1 MEPHFQPK
9 WLLYVGLSCVWIS
22 QARSAWSAGAQP
34 APSGDPLLPR
44 NGSRA
49 APRKGDPAAPA
60 RQEPGTSVY
69 IFSSTTTSSSWERSF
84 RSMKCEGSSAVMCFN
99 GGECVHRELCDCSRF
114 NASGSRCQ
122 TVHNTGAERDNICRT
137 WGQYHFET
145 FDGLYYYFSGK
156 STYVLVRQNEID
168 EQSFSIQV
176 NNDPECKSSPYSC
189 KRSVSLFFSGD
200 EEIKLSSEVI
210 YKGFGVQLPRAIG
223 NVHIQKLAGYIL
235 VRHRYAFTLAWD
247 GTSAVYIKLTPD
259 YLGKSHGLCGNNNA
273 ILQDELE
280 TSYGKLTEDIAEFV
294 ESWRE
299 NRPQGSP
306 DWDNSFNY
314 EPPCLT
320 QSQDSLQKAYA
331 LCNTLLWPPFEQCH
345 DSVSPLP
352 FMASCTNDLCMS
364 AAENA
369 TWCRALT
376 EYARACA
383 QAGKPLH
390 GWRMHFQQ
398 CVITCE
404 EHLIYNECIDC
415 CPVSCQQKTQC
426 IDSELPCVDGCYCP
440 DGLIYENGLCVKPT
454 ECPCDYHGNSYR
466 TGSVVHEECNNCT
479 CIGGKWTCTNLT
491 CPAECSVS
499 GDINFMTF
507 DGRKY
512 TFQATC
518 QYILAKSHR
527 SGKFT
532 VSLQNAPCGP
542 NQDGSCIQ
550 SVNLILNQDPKR
562 QVTLTHSGDVLIY
575 DQYKISLPYSDDSFE
590 IRKLSSVFLQVKT
603 NTGLQILYDRQG
615 LRLYLQVDDRWKDD
629 TVGLCGTFNGNM
641 QDDFL
646 SPVGVPE
653 STPQLFGN
661 SWKTSSACAPG
672 YDHSPMDPCDI
683 HLQAASYAAEA
694 CSIVTKELFA
704 PCHTYLSPVSY
715 FEQCRRDTCKCG
727 QICLCSALANYA
739 HQCRRHGV
747 IIDFRSSIPD
757 CALSCEDTKKYSTCV
772 STCGQTCQT
781 FSMPETCS
789 GDCVEGCACPL
800 GMYLNSKTE
809 RCVQRNECPCYFQG
823 IEYPPGENIIT
834 SLGKCHC
841 QDGMMSCENNI
852 VHNCPAGQIYVNCS
866 NPQANMEFSRERT
879 CENQLLNLTF
889 SGHLPCL
896 SGCVCPQGLVKH
908 GDACFEPDECPC
920 SWKGKEYFPGDRVVS
935 SCHTCICQHGSFQCI
950 FHPCPSMCTAYGDRH
965 YRTFDGLTFDFI
977 GACKVHLVKST
988 SITSFSVIT
997 ENVNCFN
1004 TGIICRKY
1012 ISINVGKSFITF
1024 DDDTGNPNPSSY
1036 IDKLQ
1041 KIHLWKA
1048 GFFTLV
1054 HFPNEHITILWDQR
1068 TTIHIQTGPQWQGEL
1083 TGLCGN
1089 FDLKTINEMRTPENF
1104 ELTNSQ
1110 EFGSSWSAVECVD
1123 SSDIRNPCSLN
1134 PLREPF
1140 AKKECGIL
1148 LSEMFEA
1155 CHPVVDVT
1163 WFYSNCLT
1171 DTCGCNQGGDCECF
1185 CTSVSAYAHQCCQHG
1200 VIVDWRSPRV
1210 CPYDCEYFNKVLGK
1224 GPYKLV
1230 SYLDGEVAM
1239 AAKLLGGYVFPVRAE
1254 DFVPGDA
1261 MSFMLTSGWYKP
1273 KAHDPNLVSFETA
1286 DRPNYFLHLA
1296 SNDTLLL
1303 SKWEDSEEFRN
1314 RSTFAVHKNTWLP
1327 GYSSFES
1334 FAKPGFFIHL
1344 SASSVDLLKYKHSE
1358 KFRLSTL
1365 FKLVDSKFK
1374 FPAHS
1379 TCEWRYDACT
1389 SPCFKTCRNPLG
1401 QNCQD
1406 VPKVE
1411 GCVPMCP
1418 LHMVLD
1424 EVTQRCV
1431 YFEDCIEPSADVRP
1445 SPSSMRTPALSHV
1458 TSSAFNVSVAAVL
1471 SKVVT
1476 SSPIPETK
1484 DTKTTRASKW
1494 QFSATI
1500 EQTKFSTVLIPNT
1513 TVLTTTVSPKVS
1525 AYSAGATSSGKST
1538 IAMSVSPKS
1547 NISFPSVLDV
1557 FPSTI
1562 TATTEISTGIH
1573 ATSSITAKV
1582 LGATEPQT
1590 VTTTHAVTKITDTE
1604 SKPISTFILTGT
1616 SSIIRVTESP
1626 VAATAISETSEIDTT
1641 IRPTVETKQKPEKT
1655 TAPSFVSATEQTTT
1669 YFTKYTMSP
1678 SLETPSYAPTAN
1690 QTRTSEGTKPSTKQT
1705 SPTIAN
1711 VTETSFSPLITTLFT
1726 LKPPMTSETTKGTV
1740 GLTKEEIKTTFF
1752 PLSTHP
1758 VPLLHVT
1765 QSVTETPTYMVQNLT
1780 GTAGVFLS
1788 TTHGAKIA
1796 TLQTKAMSSLSSS
1809 SSSGITGFLFT
1820 TGKKEI
1826 IQATTSAEQPSSS
1839 YFSPYSLYSS
1849 SATTAKP
1856 STLPTKRPS
1865 LSNISAASPALAESK
1880 ETLQTASTT
1889 EYPPFIVLNMTET
1902 LTTLYTKYP
1911 VSSQTARAIPL
1922 TTKVTSKITGPY
1934 ELSAKPTTSSQRT
1947 SSEYK
1952 SPLFLNTTKMSI
1964 APYTIRMT
1972 SATKTTALAKE
1983 IMDLVPTIPWVT
1995 KQLESMQTTLVTES
2009 PYTLLNETETT
2020 RMIVHPD
2027 EAQTEKIAS
2036 VHTRKPTTFAS
2047 SPASSLTPFTTLLPL
2062 STFRKEISTTATSSM
2077 SASSEATVTMT
2088 ITLYPRTSVVK
2099 STFSTEGKTPHL
2111 TASTLS
2117 TIEEQPSSLISL
2129 SPAELPAKVTLNIT
2143 DATLSPYS
2151 EFSSRLITSKKVTVV
2166 KERSTLPT
2174 SVTPPFTKS
2183 PDIFPT
2189 TQYLAETSVSPYILT
2204 QKIPKEP
2211 AATKH
2216 PVQTETVSTVSKPTV
2231 KTIRETV
2238 KQTASTT
2245 QISLIKDYSSSAT
2258 TSVGTSSVQT
2268 SSAEMVSPQIREESA
2283 IPRFTT
2289 KLTIEHVPSTSKPYL
2304 ASKKSTTIYQPPTE
2318 ILTTT
2323 VHPKGLFSTTES
2335 IGEFTTLYPFVTTS
2349 QPAVDL
2355 STLSPTSVVPAKVL
2369 LTTEKES
2376 SLTDAVLL
2384 TYVSGTTSALQTK
2397 LPTSTRKKMDLTV
2410 STRPLSF
2417 FTKVITTSSPVAT
2430 MKKEFPSFP
2439 TQKSDSSFE
2448 STKQTAVTE
2457 PLVSS
2462 QTPTVSIAVF
2472 PLSKLTSPSLI
2483 LSETSETPIT
2493 AEKESL
2499 AGALLTPVIST
2510 ASTSMGKSATEKTVV
2525 LSQQVPLSTTSYGST
2540 FPAGTVLPATTRSST
2555 TTTVLAPSSV
2565 SSVTA
2570 QNITTAS
2577 ATSGKTAAIR
2587 EALTT
2592 SLFSG
2597 EPIYFS
2603 VASKTEKAITSET
2616 AEPAGPVLVT
2626 QPQSLHTPG
2635 ITDLITLTLKT
2646 TQMFHSPYFTNITAV
2661 PPKLGVS
2668 VLSTIYSSSEQ
2679 KTASSSVAA
2688 SGTTIQTPKRVTLA
2702 ITEVHTPSKSSSLM
2716 MPTHSNATMAAS
2728 VPPFAYLSTQPLYE
2742 SATEYSGG
2750 LTTAEAIS
2758 GGTASVFMPARETA
2772 TLQTCVPITENE
2784 CIKHICLDGQLIQV
2798 NKSQTCP
2805 YNATQPSCGILGLA
2819 VQINGDKCCPK
2830 WECACRCTFF
2840 SDLSFVTF
2848 DGNHLALFKEAA
2860 YIVSQTQDETITI
2873 HILDCRNT
2881 NMGHLNLTS
2890 LCLAMLNL
2898 TYLSNQ
2904 IIVDRLNRKIT
2915 VNSRYA
2921 WPTVR
2926 KYGFKIEDTGFMYV
2940 IETPTNIRIQ
2950 WFHSTGVV
2958 IIESNTTSEPKALG
2972 LCGFCDGSSAND
2984 LMLPNRTVLSKT
2996 DAPSNFID
3004 SWQVPSTLKYV
3015 GEDRH
3020 QETNCSVMD
3029 CSKCFSLVM
3038 NQTFSSCHP
3047 YVPPELFCDLWV
3059 QDVEYIRNPCIALA
3073 AYVAMCNKFNICIN
3087 WRSSDYC
3094 SFPCS
3099 EDTFYQ
3105 ACIAACDIP
3114 RTCQNGEP
3122 TPQDSESC
3130 SVLTEGCVCSEG
3142 TTLHRVH
3149 AGLCI
3154 PEEKCACTD
3163 SSGAP
3168 HAVGEIWKTSLSGCC
3183 MHKCVD
3189 NETIIP
3195 VEYNCSDVHDL
3206 DCQRFGEMALIVPD
3220 DQTCCPQKIC
3230 ICNQSF
3236 CESFIPECK
3245 GLEKLVTYYREDSCC
3260 PNYTCECD
3268 PSKCEPVEQSQ
3279 TCREDQTLI
3288 AARVEGT
3295 CCISY
3300 ICACGVC
3307 SDQIPKCQE
3316 GEVLTVDGNTTDR
3329 CCPAYQCVCETYR
3342 CHEFD
3347 CAVGMSLV
3355 EVWSPEK
3362 CCPYRTCECACDT
3375 IAKPQCK
3382 LGEKL
3387 QIDDQF
3393 QNSTENV
3400 CGCIKYKCVRDKVC
3414 LTNERGVLRP
3424 GQTIVEHTPDGI
3436 CHTSYCTNMIDPST
3450 KYYRIN
3456 ISWINCVI
3464 KCEANQVYEPPKD
3477 LTTCCGHCKN
3487 VSCLHTFSNGTVSN
3501 FKPGT
3506 TWISNCVKY
3515 DCTTTT
3521 VGPVLITSSISCPPF
3536 NETECVKI
3544 GGYIVPFLEGC
3555 CKTCEEDGKFCKK
3568 VTVRMTIRKNDCRSN
3583 TPVNIVS
3590 CDGKCPSA
3598 SIYNYNIN
3606 TYARFCKCCRELGLQ
3621 RRTVQLYCSGNST
3634 WVNYS
3639 IQEPTDCSCQW
3650 S

>member
-1 MEPHFQPK
+1 F
-9 WLLYVGLSCVWIS
+9 
-22 QARSAWSAGAQP
+22 
-34 APSGDPLLPR
+34 
-44 NGSRA
+44 
-49 APRKGDPAAPA
+49 
-60 RQEPGTSVY
+60 
-69 IFSSTTTSSSWERSF
+69 
-84 RSMKCEGSSAVMCFN
+84 MCFN
-99 GGECVHRELCDCSRF
+99 GGECVHRGLCDCSRF
-114 NASGSRCQ
+114 NATGSRCQ
-122 TVHNTGAERDNICRT
+122 TVYNTGAERDNICRT

-189 KRSVSLFFSGD
+189 ERSISLFFSGD
-200 EEIKLSSEVI
+200 EEIKLSSEVT
-210 YKGFGVQLPRAIG
+210 YKGLGIQLPRAIG
-223 NVHIQKLAGYIL
+223 NVHIQKLAEYIL
-235 VRHRYAFTLAWD
+235 VRHQYAFTLAWD

-259 YLGKSHGLCGNNNA
+259 YLDKTRGLCGNNNA
-273 ILQDELE
+273 VLQDDLE

-299 NRPQGSP
+299 NRPLGSP
-306 DWDNSFNY
+306 DWDNSLNY

-320 QSQDSLQKAYA
+320 QSQDALQKAYA
-331 LCNTLLWPPFEQCH
+331 LCNTLRWPPFEQCH
-345 DSVSPLP
+345 DYVSPFP
-352 FMASCTNDLCMS
+352 YMASCTNDLCMS
-364 AAENA
+364 AADNS

-383 QAGKPLH
+383 HAGKPLH
-390 GWRMHFQQ
+390 MWRTHFQQ

-440 DGLIYENGLCVKPT
+440 DGLIYENKLCVKPT
-454 ECPCDYHGNSYR
+454 ECPCDYHGSFYKA
-466 TGSVVHEECNNCT
+466 GSVVYEECNNCT
-479 CIGGKWTCTNLT
+479 CIEGKWTCTNLT

-512 TFQATC
+512 TFQAPC

-532 VSLQNAPCGP
+532 VSLQNAPCGQ

-550 SVNLILNQDPKR
+550 SVSLILNQDPKR

-575 DQYKISLPYSDDSFE
+575 DQYKISLPYSDDYFE
-590 IRKLSSVFLQVKT
+590 IRKLSSVFLQIKSRI
-603 NTGLQILYDRQG
+603 GLQILYDRQG

-629 TVGLCGTFNGNM
+629 TVGLCGTFNENM

-661 SWKTSSACAPG
+661 SWKTSSACASG
-672 YDHSPMDPCDI
+672 YDHSPVDPCDI

-694 CSIVTKELFA
+694 CSIITKELFA
-704 PCHTYLSPVSY
+704 ACHTYLSPVSY

-757 CALSCEDTKKYSTCV
+757 CALSCEDTKEYSTCI

-789 GDCVEGCACPL
+789 SDCVEGCACPV

-841 QDGMMSCENNI
+841 KNGMMSCKNNI
-852 VHNCPAGQIYVNCS
+852 VQGCPEGQIYVNCS
-866 NPQANMEFSRERT
+866 NPRANMELSRERT

-889 SGHLPCL
+889 SAHLPCL

-908 GDACFEPDECPC
+908 GDTCFEPGECPC
-920 SWKGKEYFPGDRVVS
+920 SWKGKEYFPGDKVIS
-935 SCHTCICQHGSFQCI
+935 SCYTCICQHGSFQCT
-950 FHPCPSMCTAYGDRH
+950 FHPCPSMCTVYGDRH
-965 YRTFDGLTFDFI
+965 YRTFDGLTFDFF
-977 GACKVHLVKST
+977 GGCKVHLVKST
-988 SITSFSVIT
+988 SVTSFSVIT
-997 ENVNCFN
+997 QNVNCFN

-1012 ISINVGKSFITF
+1012 LSINVGKSFIIF
-1024 DDDTGNPNPSSY
+1024 DDDTGNPSPSSY

-1104 ELTNSQ
+1104 ELTNPQ

-1185 CTSVSAYAHQCCQHG
+1185 CTSVSVYAHQCCQHG

-1230 SYLDGEVAM
+1230 SYLDGEVTM
-1239 AAKLLGGYVFPVRAE
+1239 AAKLLGGYVFPARAE
-1254 DFVPGDA
+1254 DLVPGVA
-1261 MSFMLTSGWYKP
+1261 VNFMLTSGWYKP

-1296 SNDTLLL
+1296 SNGTLLL
-1303 SKWEDSEEFRN
+1303 SKWEESEEFHN
-1314 RSTFAVHKNTWLP
+1314 RSTFAIHKNTWLP

-1334 FAKPGFFIHL
+1334 FAKPGSFIHI
-1344 SASSVDLLKYKHSE
+1344 SASSITLLKYQHSE
-1358 KFRLSTL
+1358 AFRQSAL
-1365 FKLVDSKFK
+1365 FKLVDAKFK

-1379 TCEWRYDACT
+1379 TCEWRYDACR
-1389 SPCFKTCRNPLG
+1389 SPCFKTCRDPLG

-1418 LHMVLD
+1418 PHMVLD

-1431 YFEDCIEPSADVRP
+1431 YFEDCIEPAVDVQP
-1445 SPSSMRTPALSHV
+1445 SLSTMKTPTLSHCLGC
-1458 TSSAFNVSVAAVL
+1458 SSF
-1471 SKVVT
+1471 
-1476 SSPIPETK
+1476 E
-1484 DTKTTRASKW
+1484 
-1494 QFSATI
+1494 
-1500 EQTKFSTVLIPNT
+1500 
-1513 TVLTTTVSPKVS
+1513 
-1525 AYSAGATSSGKST
+1525 ST

-1547 NISFPSVLDV
+1547 NASLPSVLDV

-1562 TATTEISTGIH
+1562 SATTEISAGIQ
-1573 ATSSITAKV
+1573 AISST
-1582 LGATEPQT
+1582 
-1590 VTTTHAVTKITDTE
+1590 TDTE
-1604 SKPISTFILTGT
+1604 K
-1616 SSIIRVTESP
+1616 
-1626 VAATAISETSEIDTT
+1626 
-1641 IRPTVETKQKPEKT
+1641 
-1655 TAPSFVSATEQTTT
+1655 TTT
-1669 YFTKYTMSP
+1669 YFTKSTVSP
-1678 SLETPSYAPTAN
+1678 SLEFSTYAPTAN
-1690 QTRTSEGTKPSTKQT
+1690 QTRTSEETKLSTEQT
-1705 SPTIAN
+1705 FFTLAN
-1711 VTETSFSPLITTLFT
+1711 VTETSFL
-1726 LKPPMTSETTKGTV
+1726 PPTTSETTKGTV
-1740 GLTKEEIKTTFF
+1740 VFTKERIKTTFF
-1752 PLSTHP
+1752 PPPTHP
-1758 VPLLHVT
+1758 IPLLPVT
-1765 QSVTETPTYMVQNLT
+1765 LSITEIPTD
-1780 GTAGVFLS
+1780 
-1788 TTHGAKIA
+1788 
-1796 TLQTKAMSSLSSS
+1796 
-1809 SSSGITGFLFT
+1809 
-1820 TGKKEI
+1820 
-1826 IQATTSAEQPSSS
+1826 
-1839 YFSPYSLYSS
+1839 
-1849 SATTAKP
+1849 
-1856 STLPTKRPS
+1856 
-1865 LSNISAASPALAESK
+1865 ISAASPAL
-1880 ETLQTASTT
+1880 TAS
-1889 EYPPFIVLNMTET
+1889 
-1902 LTTLYTKYP
+1902 K
-1911 VSSQTARAIPL
+1911 SARAPPL
-1922 TTKVTSKITGPY
+1922 PT
-1934 ELSAKPTTSSQRT
+1934 KPTTSSQRT
-1947 SSEYK
+1947 STEYK
-1952 SPLFLNTTKMSI
+1952 SPLFLNTTTMSI
-1964 APYTIRMT
+1964 ASDTIRTTT
-1972 SATKTTALAKE
+1972 SATKTSAFAKE
-1983 IMDLVPTIPWVT
+1983 IMDLVPTIPLAT
-1995 KQLESMQTTLVTES
+1995 KKLESIQTTFITES
-2009 PYTLLNETETT
+2009 PHTLLNETKTT
-2020 RMIVHPD
+2020 RMIVPPD
-2027 EAQTEKIAS
+2027 ESQTETITS
-2036 VHTRKPTTFAS
+2036 VHARKPTTFAS
-2047 SPASSLTPFTTLLPL
+2047 SPVSMIASSSVRT
-2062 STFRKEISTTATSSM
+2062 
-2077 SASSEATVTMT
+2077 SSEAAI
-2088 ITLYPRTSVVK
+2088 ITTSILYPKTTILK
-2099 STFSTEGKTPHL
+2099 STFPAEGKTPHL
-2111 TASTLS
+2111 TTSTLS
-2117 TIEEQPSSLISL
+2117 TIADQPSSLKAL
-2129 SPAELPAKVTLNIT
+2129 SPDELPAKVTLNIT

-2151 EFSSRLITSKKVTVV
+2151 EFSSRLITN
-2166 KERSTLPT
+2166 
-2174 SVTPPFTKS
+2174 TK
-2183 PDIFPT
+2183 
-2189 TQYLAETSVSPYILT
+2189 
-2204 QKIPKEP
+2204 
-2211 AATKH
+2211 
-2216 PVQTETVSTVSKPTV
+2216 TVSTILAPPK
-2231 KTIRETV
+2231 
-2238 KQTASTT
+2238 
-2245 QISLIKDYSSSAT
+2245 
-2258 TSVGTSSVQT
+2258 TSS
-2268 SSAEMVSPQIREESA
+2268 
-2283 IPRFTT
+2283 
-2289 KLTIEHVPSTSKPYL
+2289 
-2304 ASKKSTTIYQPPTE
+2304 
-2318 ILTTT
+2318 
-2323 VHPKGLFSTTES
+2323 
-2335 IGEFTTLYPFVTTS
+2335 
-2349 QPAVDL
+2349 
-2355 STLSPTSVVPAKVL
+2355 
-2369 LTTEKES
+2369 
-2376 SLTDAVLL
+2376 
-2384 TYVSGTTSALQTK
+2384 
-2397 LPTSTRKKMDLTV
+2397 
-2410 STRPLSF
+2410 
-2417 FTKVITTSSPVAT
+2417 
-2430 MKKEFPSFP
+2430 
-2439 TQKSDSSFE
+2439 
-2448 STKQTAVTE
+2448 
-2457 PLVSS
+2457 
-2462 QTPTVSIAVF
+2462 TPT
-2472 PLSKLTSPSLI
+2472 TM
-2483 LSETSETPIT
+2483 EE
-2493 AEKESL
+2493 ESL
-2499 AGALLTPVIST
+2499 AGTLLTPVIST
-2510 ASTSMGKSATEKTVV
+2510 TSTSVGKSATEKTVV
-2525 LSQQVPLSTTSYGST
+2525 LSKHVPLSTTSYSSM
-2540 FPAGTVLPATTRSST
+2540 FQVGTVLPATARSVR

-2565 SSVTA
+2565 RKPT
-2570 QNITTAS
+2570 
-2577 ATSGKTAAIR
+2577 
-2587 EALTT
+2587 
-2592 SLFSG
+2592 
-2597 EPIYFS
+2597 YFS
-2603 VASKTEKAITSET
+2603 VPSETDKAVASET
-2616 AEPAGPVLVT
+2616 AEPAGPELVT
-2626 QPQSLHTPG
+2626 RPQT
-2635 ITDLITLTLKT
+2635 
-2646 TQMFHSPYFTNITAV
+2646 
-2661 PPKLGVS
+2661 
-2668 VLSTIYSSSEQ
+2668 
-2679 KTASSSVAA
+2679 
-2688 SGTTIQTPKRVTLA
+2688 
-2702 ITEVHTPSKSSSLM
+2702 VHTSNTTV
-2716 MPTHSNATMAAS
+2716 MPHKATK
-2728 VPPFAYLSTQPLYE
+2728 PLYE

-2758 GGTASVFMPARETA
+2758 GVTASVFMPSRETA
-2772 TLQTCVPITENE
+2772 TLQTCVPTTESE

-2798 NKSQTCP
+2798 NKSQNCP
-2805 YNATQPSCGILGLA
+2805 YNATQPSCGVLGLA

-2848 DGNHLALFKEAA
+2848 DGNHLALFKEAS

-2881 NMGHLNLTS
+2881 NMDHLNLTS

-2904 IIVDRLNRKIT
+2904 ITVDRINRKIT

-2926 KYGFKIEDTGFMYV
+2926 KYGFKIEDTGFMYL

-2950 WFHSTGVV
+2950 WFHSTGVL
-2958 IIESNTTSEPKALG
+2958 IIKSNTTSEPKALG
-2972 LCGFCDGSSAND
+2972 LCGFCDGRSAND
-2984 LMLPNRTVLSKT
+2984 LMLPNRTILSKT

-3004 SWQVPSTLKYV
+3004 TWQVPDTLKYV

-3020 QETNCSVMD
+3020 QETNCSILD
-3029 CSKCFSLVM
+3029 CSKCFSLVL

-3059 QDVEYIRNPCIALA
+3059 RDVEYTQNPCVALA
-3073 AYVAMCNKFNICIN
+3073 SYVAMCNKFNICIE
-3087 WRSSDYC
+3087 WRSSEYC
-3094 SFPCS
+3094 AFPCS
-3099 EDTFYQ
+3099 EGTTYQ
-3105 ACIAACDIP
+3105 ACIAACDVP
-3114 RTCQNGEP
+3114 SMCQNGEP
-3122 TPQDSESC
+3122 SPLDLEPC

-3142 TTLHRVH
+3142 TLLHRAH
-3149 AGLCI
+3149 SALCI
-3154 PEEKCACTD
+3154 TEEKCACTD
-3163 SSGAP
+3163 SLGAP

-3195 VEYNCSDVHDL
+3195 VEYNCSDIHDV

-3236 CESFIPECK
+3236 CDSFIPECK
-3245 GLEKLVTYYREDSCC
+3245 GLEKIVTYYREDSCC

-3288 AARVEGT
+3288 AARVEST

-3342 CHEFD
+3342 CHEFQ
-3347 CAVGMSLV
+3347 CALGMSLV

-3362 CCPYRTCECACDT
+3362 CCPYRTCECSCDT
-3375 IAKPQCK
+3375 ITKPQCK

-3387 QIDDQF
+3387 QIDEQF
-3393 QNSTENV
+3393 QNSKENV
-3400 CGCIKYKCVRDKVC
+3400 CGCTKYKCVRDKVC
-3414 LTNERGVLRP
+3414 LNNERGVLHP
-3424 GQTIVEHTPDGI
+3424 GQTVVERTPDGI
-3436 CHTSYCTNMIDPST
+3436 CHTSYCTNMIDPAT

-3487 VSCLHTFSNGTVSN
+3487 VSCVHTFSNGTVSN

-3506 TWISNCVKY
+3506 SWISNCVKY
-3515 DCTTTT
+3515 DCTTTA

-3536 NETECVKI
+3536 NETECVKV
-3544 GGYIVPFLEGC
+3544 GGYVVPFLDGC
-3555 CKTCEEDGKFCKK
+3555 CKTCKEDGKFCKK

>member
-1 MEPHFQPK
+1 SEGMG
-9 WLLYVGLSCVWIS
+9 VTSGLAVRNIWTPWTNRFEFW
-22 QARSAWSAGAQP
+22 QALFLHL
-34 APSGDPLLPR
+34 D
-44 NGSRA
+44 
-49 APRKGDPAAPA
+49 
-60 RQEPGTSVY
+60 
-69 IFSSTTTSSSWERSF
+69 
-84 RSMKCEGSSAVMCFN
+84 AVMCFN
-99 GGECVHRELCDCSRF
+99 GGECVHREFCDCSRF

-145 FDGLYYYFSGK
+145 FDGLYYYFAGK

-210 YKGFGVQLPRAIG
+210 YKGFGVQLPHAIG

-259 YLGKSHGLCGNNNA
+259 YLGKTHGLCGNNNA

-306 DWDNSFNY
+306 DRDNSFNY

-345 DSVSPLP
+345 DYVSPLP

-364 AAENA
+364 AADHA

-376 EYARACA
+376 EYARTCA

-390 GWRMHFQQ
+390 GWRTHFQQ

-404 EHLIYNECIDC
+404 EPLIYNECIDC

-440 DGLIYENGLCVKPT
+440 DGLIYENELCVKPT

-532 VSLQNAPCGP
+532 VSLKNAPCGP
-542 NQDGSCIQ
+542 NQDGSCIK

-603 NTGLQILYDRQG
+603 NIGLQILYDRQG

-661 SWKTSSACAPG
+661 SWKTSSACAPA

-683 HLQAASYAAEA
+683 HLQAASYASEA
-694 CSIVTKELFA
+694 CSIVTKELFV

-715 FEQCRRDTCKCG
+715 FEHCRRDTCKCG

-757 CALSCEDTKKYSTCV
+757 CALSCEDTKEYSTCV

-834 SLGKCHC
+834 SL
-841 QDGMMSCENNI
+841 

-866 NPQANMEFSRERT
+866 NPQANMELSRERT

-889 SGHLPCL
+889 SAHLPCL

-920 SWKGKEYFPGDRVVS
+920 SWKGKEYFPGDKVIS
-935 SCHTCICQHGSFQCI
+935 ACHTCICQHGSFQCT
-950 FHPCPSMCTAYGDRH
+950 FHPCPSMCTVYGDRH

-1024 DDDTGNPNPSSY
+1024 DDDTGNPSPSSY
-1036 IDKLQ
+1036 IDKQQ

-1230 SYLDGEVAM
+1230 SYWDGEVAM

-1261 MSFMLTSGWYKP
+1261 VSFMLTSGWYKP
-1273 KAHDPNLVSFETA
+1273 KAHDPNLVSFEAA

-1303 SKWEDSEEFRN
+1303 SKWEESEEFHN
-1314 RSTFAVHKNTWLP
+1314 RSTFAIHKNTWLP

-1334 FAKPGFFIHL
+1334 FAKPGFFIHI

-1365 FKLVDSKFK
+1365 FKLVDAKFK

-1389 SPCFKTCRNPLG
+1389 SPCFKTCRDPLG

-1431 YFEDCIEPSADVRP
+1431 YFEDS
-1445 SPSSMRTPALSHV
+1445 
-1458 TSSAFNVSVAAVL
+1458 
-1471 SKVVT
+1471 
-1476 SSPIPETK
+1476 
-1484 DTKTTRASKW
+1484 
-1494 QFSATI
+1494 
-1500 EQTKFSTVLIPNT
+1500 
-1513 TVLTTTVSPKVS
+1513 
-1525 AYSAGATSSGKST
+1525 
-1538 IAMSVSPKS
+1538 
-1547 NISFPSVLDV
+1547 
-1557 FPSTI
+1557 
-1562 TATTEISTGIH
+1562 
-1573 ATSSITAKV
+1573 
-1582 LGATEPQT
+1582 
-1590 VTTTHAVTKITDTE
+1590 
-1604 SKPISTFILTGT
+1604 
-1616 SSIIRVTESP
+1616 
-1626 VAATAISETSEIDTT
+1626 
-1641 IRPTVETKQKPEKT
+1641 
-1655 TAPSFVSATEQTTT
+1655 
-1669 YFTKYTMSP
+1669 
-1678 SLETPSYAPTAN
+1678 
-1690 QTRTSEGTKPSTKQT
+1690 
-1705 SPTIAN
+1705 
-1711 VTETSFSPLITTLFT
+1711 
-1726 LKPPMTSETTKGTV
+1726 
-1740 GLTKEEIKTTFF
+1740 
-1752 PLSTHP
+1752 
-1758 VPLLHVT
+1758 
-1765 QSVTETPTYMVQNLT
+1765 
-1780 GTAGVFLS
+1780 
-1788 TTHGAKIA
+1788 
-1796 TLQTKAMSSLSSS
+1796 
-1809 SSSGITGFLFT
+1809 
-1820 TGKKEI
+1820 
-1826 IQATTSAEQPSSS
+1826 
-1839 YFSPYSLYSS
+1839 
-1849 SATTAKP
+1849 
-1856 STLPTKRPS
+1856 
-1865 LSNISAASPALAESK
+1865 
-1880 ETLQTASTT
+1880 
-1889 EYPPFIVLNMTET
+1889 
-1902 LTTLYTKYP
+1902 
-1911 VSSQTARAIPL
+1911 
-1922 TTKVTSKITGPY
+1922 
-1934 ELSAKPTTSSQRT
+1934 
-1947 SSEYK
+1947 
-1952 SPLFLNTTKMSI
+1952 
-1964 APYTIRMT
+1964 
-1972 SATKTTALAKE
+1972 KE
-1983 IMDLVPTIPWVT
+1983 IMDLVPTIPLVT
-1995 KQLESMQTTLVTES
+1995 KQLETMQTTFITES
-2009 PYTLLNETETT
+2009 PYTLSETETT
-2020 RMIVHPD
+2020 RIIVRPD
-2027 EAQTEKIAS
+2027 EAQTEKITR

-2047 SPASSLTPFTTLLPL
+2047 SPASSLPPFTTLLPL

-2077 SASSEATVTMT
+2077 RTSSEATVTMT

-2111 TASTLS
+2111 TASTIS
-2117 TIEEQPSSLISL
+2117 TIEEQPSSLTSP

-2151 EFSSRLITSKKVTVV
+2151 EFSSRLITSKKVTAV
-2166 KERSTLPT
+2166 KERSTLRT
-2174 SVTPPFTKS
+2174 SVTSPLTKS
-2183 PDIFPT
+2183 PHIFPT
-2189 TQYLAETSVSPYILT
+2189 AQYLAETSVSLYTLT

-2211 AATKH
+2211 ATTKH

-2231 KTIRETV
+2231 KTVTETV

-2245 QISLIKDYSSSAT
+2245 QISLIKDYSSFAT
-2258 TSVGTSSVQT
+2258 TSSVQT
-2268 SSAEMVSPQIREESA
+2268 SSAAMVSPQIREESA

-2289 KLTIEHVPSTSKPYL
+2289 KLTIEH
-2304 ASKKSTTIYQPPTE
+2304 PPTE
-2318 ILTTT
+2318 ILTTAI
-2323 VHPKGLFSTTES
+2323 HPEALFSTTES
-2335 IGEFTTLYPFVTTS
+2335 IGEFTTLHPFLTTS
-2349 QPAVDL
+2349 RPAVAI

-2376 SLTDAVLL
+2376 SLTD
-2384 TYVSGTTSALQTK
+2384 T
-2397 LPTSTRKKMDLTV
+2397 
-2410 STRPLSF
+2410 
-2417 FTKVITTSSPVAT
+2417 
-2430 MKKEFPSFP
+2430 
-2439 TQKSDSSFE
+2439 SDS
-2448 STKQTAVTE
+2448 T
-2457 PLVSS
+2457 
-2462 QTPTVSIAVF
+2462 IF

-2483 LSETSETPIT
+2483 LSETPIT
-2493 AEKESL
+2493 TEEESL
-2499 AGALLTPVIST
+2499 AGALLTPVISA

-2525 LSQQVPLSTTSYGST
+2525 LSKQVPLSTTSYGST
-2540 FPAGTVLPATTRSST
+2540 FQAGTVLPATTRSST
-2555 TTTVLAPSSV
+2555 TATVLAPSSG

-2577 ATSGKTAAIR
+2577 ATSGTTAAIR

-2597 EPIYFS
+2597 KPIYFS
-2603 VASKTEKAITSET
+2603 VASETEKAITSET
-2616 AEPAGPVLVT
+2616 
-2626 QPQSLHTPG
+2626 
-2635 ITDLITLTLKT
+2635 
-2646 TQMFHSPYFTNITAV
+2646 
-2661 PPKLGVS
+2661 
-2668 VLSTIYSSSEQ
+2668 
-2679 KTASSSVAA
+2679 
-2688 SGTTIQTPKRVTLA
+2688 
-2702 ITEVHTPSKSSSLM
+2702 
-2716 MPTHSNATMAAS
+2716 
-2728 VPPFAYLSTQPLYE
+2728 
-2742 SATEYSGG
+2742 
-2750 LTTAEAIS
+2750 
-2758 GGTASVFMPARETA
+2758 
-2772 TLQTCVPITENE
+2772 PITENE

-2798 NKSQTCP
+2798 NKSQNCP
-2805 YNATQPSCGILGLA
+2805 YNATQPSCGVLGLA

-2873 HILDCRNT
+2873 HIFDCRNT

-2950 WFHSTGVV
+2950 WFHSTGMV
-2958 IIESNTTSEPKALG
+2958 IIESNTTSEPKVLG

-3029 CSKCFSLVM
+3029 CSRCFSLVL

-3059 QDVEYIRNPCIALA
+3059 QDVEYIQNPCVALA
-3073 AYVAMCNKFNICIN
+3073 AYVAMCNKFNICIK

-3099 EDTFYQ
+3099 EDTSYQ

-3114 RTCQNGEP
+3114 STCQNGEP

-3142 TTLHRVH
+3142 TILHRVH
-3149 AGLCI
+3149 SALCI

-3163 SSGAP
+3163 SLGAP

-3183 MHKCVD
+3183 MHKCVE

-3195 VEYNCSDVHDL
+3195 VEYNCSDIHDL
-3206 DCQRFGEMALIVPD
+3206 DCQRFGEVALIVPD

-3268 PSKCEPVEQSQ
+3268 PFKCEPVEQSQ
-3279 TCREDQTLI
+3279 NCREDQTLI

-3300 ICACGVC
+3300 ICACEVC

-3342 CHEFD
+3342 CREFH
-3347 CAVGMSLV
+3347 CALGMSLV

-3362 CCPYRTCECACDT
+3362 CCPYRTCGKMICFHFNLC
-3375 IAKPQCK
+3375 
-3382 LGEKL
+3382 
-3387 QIDDQF
+3387 
-3393 QNSTENV
+3393 
-3400 CGCIKYKCVRDKVC
+3400 CIFLYTVAVRDKVC
-3414 LTNERGVLRP
+3414 LSNERGVLRP
-3424 GQTIVEHTPDGI
+3424 GQTIMEHTPDGI

-3456 ISWINCVI
+3456 ISWTNCVI

-3506 TWISNCVKY
+3506 AWISNCVKY
-3515 DCTTTT
+3515 DCTTTA
-3521 VGPVLITSSISCPPF
+3521 VGPVLITSSVSCPPF

-3544 GGYIVPFLEGC
+3544 GGYVVPFLEGC
-3555 CKTCEEDGKFCKK
+3555 CKTCKEDGKFCKK

-3606 TYARFCKCCRELGLQ
+3606 AYARFCKCCRELGLQ